1 MYRTDIGMRK
11 SPGGKPSIGILHKI
25 QDFFFNIFSGKR
37 KTIRNLRN
45 SIPENL
51 AEFFGCGDQ
60 LIRRMAN
67 SPGSHYRKFFL
78 WKDREHTRKRWIEAP
93 DPELKAIQK
102 RILALLYQMAP
113 SPQAHGFA
121 TGRGIVSNAR
131 VHTGK
136 RYIVK
141 LDLKDFFPSIT
152 RSMILKQ
159 WNDSG
164 LITPENRIRMETLLN
179 LCLLE
184 NRLPQGA
191 PTSPAI
197 SNLVCRRLDFI
208 LAKFAR
214 HHKMKYTRYADD
226 LTFSSDSDSC
236 YRLIPVIRR
245 IVEQYG
251 FRINERKVNVLKR
264 HQRQTVTGL
273 VVNQVKQTSVPRRK
287 RLKLR
292 AFVHQIIAGKIP
304 LNEFNYAKLK
314 GHVSLIRMAN
324 PKQGEYFR
332 RQLEIIEKMRKNA

>member
-1 MYRTDIGMRK
+1 MYRTNERERK
-11 SPGGKPSIGILHKI
+11 NPVREPSFGILRRI
-25 QDFFFNIFSGKR
+25 RDFCSGLFSGR
-37 KTIRNLRN
+37 NRNIRNLRN
-45 SIPENL
+45 AIPENL
-51 AEFFGCGDQ
+51 SVFFGCGDSI
-60 LIRRMAN
+60 IRRMAS
-67 SPGSHYRKFFL
+67 SPETHYRKFFL
-78 WKDREHTRKRWIEAP
+78 WKDRDHTRKRWIEAP
-93 DPELKAIQK
+93 DPELKSMQK
-102 RILALLYQMAP
+102 RILLLLYSMAP
-113 SPQAHGFA
+113 SPHAHGFI

-131 VHTGK
+131 THTGK

-152 RSMILKQ
+152 RSMIQKQ
-159 WNDSG
+159 LNDSG
-164 LITPENRIRMETLLN
+164 LITPENRSRLETLLN

-197 SNLVCRRLDFI
+197 SNLVCRRLDFL
-208 LAKFAR
+208 LAKVAR
-214 HHKMKYTRYADD
+214 RHQMKYTRYADD
-226 LTFSSDSDSC
+226 LTFSSDSPIC
-236 YRLIPVIRR
+236 YHMIPVIRR

-273 VVNQVKQTSVPRRK
+273 VVNQAKQTSVPRRK

-292 AFVHQIIAGKIP
+292 AFVHQIITGKIP

-332 RQLEIIEKMRKNA
+332 RQLEIIEKMRKSS

>member
-1 MYRTDIGMRK
+1 MYRTSPKMQK
-11 SPGGKPSIGILHKI
+11 SPDCSPFIGILRKI
-25 QDFFFNIFSGKR
+25 RDFFSRVFSGKQ
-37 KTIRNLRN
+37 KAIRNLRN
-45 SIPENL
+45 VIPEDL
-51 AEFFGCGDQ
+51 AAFFGCGDQ

-67 SPGSHYRKFFL
+67 SPESHYRKFFL
-78 WKDREHTRKRWIEAP
+78 WKDRDHTRKRWIEAP

-102 RILALLYQMAP
+102 RILPLLYSMAP
-113 SPQAHGFA
+113 SPHAHGFA
-121 TGRGIVSNAR
+121 TGRSIVSNAR
-131 VHTGK
+131 AHTGK

-164 LITPENRIRMETLLN
+164 LITPENRSRLETLLN

-197 SNLVCRRLDFI
+197 SNLVCRRLDFL

-214 HHKMKYTRYADD
+214 RHKMKYTRYADD
-226 LTFSSDSDSC
+226 LTFSSDSDLC

-245 IVEQYG
+245 IVEHYG

-273 VVNQVKQTSVPRRK
+273 VVNHAGQTFVPRRK

-292 AFVHQIIAGKIP
+292 AFVHQIITGKIP

-332 RQLEIIEKMRKNA
+332 QQLEIIEKMRKGA